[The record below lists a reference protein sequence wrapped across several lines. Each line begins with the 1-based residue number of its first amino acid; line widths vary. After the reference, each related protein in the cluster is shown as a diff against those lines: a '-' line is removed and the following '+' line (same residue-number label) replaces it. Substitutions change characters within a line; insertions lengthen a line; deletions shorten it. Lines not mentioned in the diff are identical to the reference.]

1 MSAATPHEK
10 FAEAMLHPDSEF
22 IPKILKSMISDA
34 QADLL
39 VALPGTAEEMAEK
52 TGRPVAEIASDLA
65 DMFRKGLAFK
75 KPKGGTI
82 LWRAPAHLVQFHDA
96 TLVWPEA
103 TEDFYG
109 LWRQYMEKEWPVLAQ
124 GLSAMMPRP
133 FTRVI
138 PVNRTIDTGKAQVLA
153 PDSVRELIMGARRI
167 AVTPCTCRLSMGKC
181 DAPVEVCLQINRG
194 ADYTV
199 ERGSGKELSRE
210 EALAVLDQAQEAG
223 LVHVTMNKADAGHFI
238 CNCCGCCCQAFS
250 LLRTDGPQMCDP
262 SRFRPRVDADLCTAC
277 GTCEDRCWFDA
288 IAVGD
293 AGAAVVDADACLGC
307 GQCAVGCPESAIA
320 MEAVREPDFIPQS

>member
-1 MSAATPHEK
+1 MSDTSPYEK
-10 FAEAMLHPDSEF
+10 FAANMLHPDSKY
-22 IPKILKSMISDA
+22 IPQIIRSMTSPE
-34 QADLL
+34 QASLL
-39 VALPGTAEEMAEK
+39 VALPGTAAEMAEK
-52 TGRPVAEIASDLA
+52 TGRSLVAIEADLT
-65 DMFRKGLAFK
+65 DLFRKGLAFK
-75 KPKGGTI
+75 KEKAGSL

-103 TEDFYG
+103 TEEFYG
-109 LWRQYMEKEWPVLAQ
+109 LWRAYMEKEWPTLAQ
-124 GLSAMMPRP
+124 GLSALTPRP

-138 PVNRTIDTGKAQVLA
+138 AVNRTIDTGKAQVLA
-153 PDSVRELIMGARRI
+153 PDSVRELIHGARRI

-199 ERGSGKELSRE
+199 ERGSGRELTRD
-210 EALAVLDQAQEAG
+210 EALSVLDQAQAAG

-250 LLRTDGPQMCDP
+250 LLRSDGPRLCDP
-262 SRFRPRVDADLCTAC
+262 SRFQPRVDADRCTAC
-277 GTCEDRCWFDA
+277 GTCEERCLFDA

-293 AGAAVVDADACLGC
+293 GDAATVDAENCLGC
-307 GQCAVGCPESAIA
+307 GQCAAVCPEGAIV
-320 MEAVREPDFIPQS
+320 MEAVREMDFIPR